1 MFDYDVEKKKVE
13 EAIQQ
18 VYRDFAL
25 KYSEIQNSELSES
38 EKQAQISE
46 LLENTSNTEQ
56 ILRNTR
62 SLSEISIEDREALS
76 IKEPNEST
84 KIDTNV
90 INTLVS
96 IYTKRAKMPL
106 QSLHGMGIS
115 DGITLGEDEELE
127 EIDTSD
133 FEQELRQYFTEHY
146 YDLLSDGFNHF
157 LSDVT
162 EVADEDSILHEK
174 NGELT
179 EIAIRHGLDP
189 EKFNCF
195 GYQLTVQ
202 DGLVAEE
209 DSILGRSN
217 IFYATPEAV
226 NQRIF
231 DCYSKTLFREQQN
244 KGKDFFISDGRKLK
258 NTYITYAEKNGIQIE
273 NPDVLETL
281 DIDMNKVQGLAKYI
295 NRVLNSKEGI
305 EKGDYSQ
312 LFSDDIIKNYSKIMN
327 LQWYNFG
334 DLESVKSIVGETS
347 FIDNLH
353 LKIEEDNISRP
364 DEFRP
369 DIAYGTPEFIREEYQ
384 RIMQQVAALHQT
396 NAFQEKY
403 FDVEKITAKKQAY
416 RRYIQENGI
425 EGIDIS
431 IPEVEIDHNR
441 TGMIAD
447 AIMQQY
453 GKEYEDDAETMRNRI
468 LAKLEDNWAE
478 IITEA
483 QVMDVNKLFGEELK
497 EMGHRFPDEQLYVK
511 DEFVYLG
518 DYSGFTSNVIYATQE
533 SLAENLAA
541 IDRNIASRDINFE
554 DKNVRES
561 LVKYAN
567 EQGFDMDI
575 PSVESVENRGK
586 QEREMFSFGG
596 GFGRFATEFMP
607 DDPTARPKVE
617 LEDTMFDVIYK
628 ISEGVPGAIV
638 GITQLMQ
645 ADEAGFMLLLGL
657 DDMNIR
663 GSQVWEAYKYLYN
676 EDGKK
681 FAEAVKNRDKNMVD
695 FINQEMASVDGEK
708 AVTGGASFDR
718 SKNPSKYRFT
728 ELEVEQLREQRQERI
743 EKQREAREKMIAN
756 SPAKKK
762 SLGQKRRE
770 VRAAKKK
777 AYRERL
783 IAMGKRS
790 IGELDEELTD
800 LQDKEQQAKEL
811 YAQYGQQLN
820 QTKEGREDK

>member
-1 MFDYDVEKKKVE
+1 MLGYNVEEKKVE
-13 EAIQQ
+13 ESIQQ
-18 VYRDFAL
+18 LYRDFAL
-25 KYSEIQNSELSES
+25 QYSEIQKSELSES
-38 EKQAQISE
+38 EKQIKINE
-46 LLENTSNTEQ
+46 LTENTKQAEQ
-56 ILRNTR
+56 VLRNTR
-62 SLSEISIEDREALS
+62 SLSEISSEDRESLG
-76 IKEPNEST
+76 IKEVVNPEV
-84 KIDTNV
+84 DENV
-90 INTLVS
+90 INALVS
-96 IYTKRAKMPL
+96 IYAKRAKMPSQRL
-106 QSLHGMGIS
+106 NGIGIS

-133 FEQELRQYFTEHY
+133 FEKELRQYFIEHY

-162 EVADEDSILHEK
+162 EVADEDGILHEK

-179 EIAIRHGLDP
+179 EMAIRHGLDP
-189 EKFNCF
+189 KKFNCF

-209 DSILGRSN
+209 DSTLGRSN

-231 DCYSKTLFREQQN
+231 DLYSKTLFREQQN
-244 KGKDFFISDGRKLK
+244 KGKDLFASEGRKLK

-273 NPDVLETL
+273 NPDALETL
-281 DIDMNKVQGLAKYI
+281 DIDMDKVQGLAKYI

-327 LQWYNFG
+327 LQWYDFG
-334 DLESVKSIVGETS
+334 DLESVKSLVGETS

-353 LKIEEDNISRP
+353 LKIEKDNISRL

-369 DIAYGTPEFIREEYQ
+369 DIAYGTPEFIRQEYQ
-384 RIMQQVAALHQT
+384 RIMQQVEALHQT

-431 IPEVEIDHNR
+431 IPEVEIDHDR

-453 GKEYEDDAETMRNRI
+453 GKDYKDAENMRSRI

-478 IITEA
+478 IVTEA
-483 QVMDVNKLFGEELK
+483 QVMDVSKLFGEELK
-497 EMGHRFPDEQLYVK
+497 EMGQQLPDEQLYVK
-511 DEFVYLG
+511 DDFVYLG

-533 SLAENLAA
+533 ALAENLAA
-541 IDRNIASRDINFE
+541 LDRKIASRDLNFE
-554 DKNVRES
+554 DKNIRES

-596 GFGRFATEFMP
+596 GFGRFATELMP
-607 DDPTARPKVE
+607 DDSTARPKVE

-638 GITQLMQ
+638 GLTQLMQ

-663 GSQVWEAYKYLYN
+663 GSQIWEAYKYLYN

-681 FAEAVKNRDKNMVD
+681 FAEAVKNRDEKMVQ
-695 FINQEMASVDGEK
+695 FINEELASVGGEK

-718 SKNPSKYRFT
+718 NKTPDKYRFT
-728 ELEVEQLREQRQERI
+728 EEEVEQLKAQRETRMQ
-743 EKQREAREKMIAN
+743 KQREARDKMIAN
-756 SPAKKK
+756 SPAKKNR
-762 SLGQKRRE
+762 G
-770 VRAAKKK
+770 AKKRAEREAK
-777 AYRERL
+777 RQAYRQRL
-783 IAMGKRS
+783 IALGKKS
-790 IGELDEELTD
+790 IGELDEELTE
-800 LQDKEQQAKEL
+800 LQAKEQQAKEL
-811 YAQYGQQLN
+811 CEQYEEQLP
-820 QTKEGREDK
+820 DKSHQEL